1 MNKKVMAIV
10 AVIALVAILGICLVA
25 CNAESY
31 QKKLEKEGYVVKT
44 YDADSD
50 EVKALNKGMA
60 EDDDYSGEIKWFV
73 SATKADLSLSN
84 GLEAGHVTIYKFAK
98 IADAKQFVKDMGAE
112 EDSENVVRKGNIV
125 FFGTKAAVEIVA

>member
-31 QKKLEKEGYVVKT
+31 QKKLEKEGYKVET

-50 EVKALNKGMA
+50 YVKAINKGMA
-60 EDDDYSGEIKWFV
+60 EDEDYSGEIKWAV
-73 SATKADLSLSN
+73 VATKVDLSLSK
-84 GLEAGHVTIYKFAK
+84 GLDAGHVSIYKFAK

-125 FFGTKAAVEIVA
+125 FVGDKASVDIVA